1 MVMMTQTDST
11 GSQPVPAQASPTKGL
26 LFDIGGIDL
35 TAKVLLRADVEKL
48 LPHRHEFSML
58 DHIAWHDA
66 GWMRCVGVKHLRAE
80 DFWCKGHFPGK
91 PTFPG
96 VLMIE
101 TAAQLSAF
109 AFLARINK
117 PSIVLF
123 LRIEEAAFR
132 GAMTPG
138 DTLYILCQEQKSGR
152 RRFVTNV
159 QGHIGREDGTLT
171 GKIAFDAVLNG
182 MMVENDAF

>member
-1 MVMMTQTDST
+1 MMTQADST
-11 GSQPVPAQASPTKGL
+11 GSTTSASPSGATKGMI
-26 LFDIGGIDL
+26 FDLSGVDL
-35 TAKVLLRADVEKL
+35 TAKVLLRPDIEKL

-58 DHIAWHDA
+58 DAIAWHDPS
-66 GWMRCVGVKHLRAE
+66 WLRCIGVKHLRPD

-101 TAAQLSAF
+101 TAAQLSAY
-109 AFLARINK
+109 AFLARLQK

-132 GAMTPG
+132 AAMAPG

-152 RRFVTNV
+152 RRFITNV
-159 QGHIGREDGTLT
+159 QGLIGREDGTLS

-182 MMVENDAF
+182 MMVDNDAY

>member
-1 MVMMTQTDST
+1 MMTHADSTDST
-11 GSQPVPAQASPTKGL
+11 ANAASSGTAKST
-26 LFDIGGIDL
+26 LFDLAGMNL
-35 TAKVLLRADVEKL
+35 TANVLVRADIEKL

-58 DHIAWHDA
+58 DAIAWHDP
-66 GWMRCVGVKHLRAE
+66 GWMRSVGVKHLRAD
-80 DFWCKGHFPGK
+80 DFWCRGHFPGK

-101 TAAQLSAF
+101 TAAQLSAY
-109 AFLARINK
+109 AFLARIQK

-123 LRIEEAAFR
+123 LRIEDAAFR
-132 GAMTPG
+132 AAMAPG

-152 RRFVTNV
+152 RRFITKV
-159 QGHIGREDGTLT
+159 QGLIGGRDGTLS

-182 MMVENDAF
+182 MMVENDAY

>member
-1 MVMMTQTDST
+1 MMTQTDST
-11 GSQPVPAQASPTKGL
+11 GSQAGPGKGL
-26 LFDIGGIDL
+26 MFDVQGIDL
-35 TAKVLLRADVEKL
+35 TAKTLVRADVEKL

-58 DHIAWHDA
+58 DAIAWHDEA
-66 GWMRCVGVKHLRAE
+66 WMRCVGVKHLRPD
-80 DFWCKGHFPGK
+80 DFWCRGHFPGK

-101 TAAQLSAF
+101 TAAQLSAY
-109 AFLARINK
+109 AFLARLQK

-123 LRIEEAAFR
+123 LRIEDAAFR
-132 GAMTPG
+132 AAMAPG

-152 RRFVTNV
+152 RRFITNV
-159 QGHIGREDGTLT
+159 QGLIGSPDGTLS

-182 MMVENDAF
+182 MMVESDAY